1 MSDYTWGS
9 SPEIPFT
16 ITDNVYRD
24 SSDSTYYSG
33 YITVTI
39 GACNGNKTFGYNI
52 SATVDGTT
60 VQLKGNTPNQWS
72 SGTYSHSFYVSGSTT
87 SSSIS
92 LYVTLSS
99 NAPRGSTDFEY
110 STSIGSYSPPATEPS
125 SVPTL
130 SAASTKLGS
139 PVIIYTNRQ
148 NRSYKHTLT
157 YACGGTT
164 GTIASNVTTNCTW
177 TPPTSL
183 IDKVTSAG
191 TPCTITCTTYYGS
204 TNKGSNVVSLTL
216 YPPDDAL
223 PAVEEGWFQVER
235 VNVTEASGITEWIK
249 GYSRAKITFDASKVT
264 PKYESTVSSFS
275 VTYGGNTTQAANNE
289 ATTGILT
296 GTSARITVKVTD
308 SRGFSTAQDY
318 TVTLL
323 DYAPPTITAMDVFRS
338 DSQKAKDDDGNYL
351 CAKCT
356 AGCTSLNG
364 KNSVTLT
371 GSYKQNG
378 ASSYGAE
385 TAMESGVYTLVNS
398 TEVSNAV
405 SYIVRLK
412 ATDALGNVT
421 VYEQLVSTKAITFH
435 LKSGGLG
442 AAFGKMA
449 ESDDLLEI
457 QWDLQA
463 NGDVVVLG
471 DLYANNLADNVVEQG
486 KSGNWSYRKWASG
499 RSEAW
504 YDSGSLGTLELEYMT
519 DGVYSSNDINNIS
532 VGLPTGVFNKAP
544 DCFQINAISNAYT
557 ISQVCGATA
566 SSVNYRLWRSYSGS
580 MEIRN
585 VHIYCMGTWK

>member
-16 ITDNVYRD
+16 ITDNVYRN

-148 NRSYKHTLT
+148 NSRYKHTLT
-157 YACGGTT
+157 YACGGAT
-164 GTIASNVTTNCTW
+164 GTIASKVTTSYTW

-183 IDKVTSAG
+183 LDYVTSSG
-191 TPCTITCTTYYGS
+191 TPCTITCTTYYSS

-223 PAVEEGWFQVER
+223 PVVSDGWYQVER
-235 VNVTEASGITEWIK
+235 VNVTAADGISEWIK
-249 GYSRAKITFDASKVT
+249 GYSKAKVTFDASKVT
-264 PKYESTVSSFS
+264 PQYESTISEFS
-275 VTYGGNTTQAANNE
+275 VTYAGVAAAAVDNV
-289 ATTGILT
+289 ATTGVLT
-296 GTSARITVKVTD
+296 GVSAKITVKVTD
-308 SRGFSTAQDY
+308 SRGFSA
-318 TVTLL
+318 TVDHTITLL

-378 ASSYGAE
+378 ASSYGTE

-421 VYEQLVSTKAITFH
+421 VYEQLVSTKAVAFH
-435 LKSGGLG
+435 LKSGGQG
-442 AAFGKMA
+442 AAFGKLSEA
-449 ESDDLLEI
+449 DNELELAPGWSLKI
-457 QWDLQA
+457 GNTVLSEAQLQA
-463 NGDVVVLG
+463 L
-471 DLYANNLADNVVEQG
+471 LNLL
-486 KSGNWSYRKWASG
+486 S
-499 RSEAW
+499 
-504 YDSGSLGTLELEYMT
+504 
-519 DGVYSSNDINNIS
+519 
-532 VGLPTGVFNKAP
+532 
-544 DCFQINAISNAYT
+544 
-557 ISQVCGATA
+557 
-566 SSVNYRLWRSYSGS
+566 
-580 MEIRN
+580 
-585 VHIYCMGTWK
+585 